1 MFAVVRRYEGMDMN
15 RQDEMFREV
24 GEGFLPNLAETPG
37 FVGYFFVDAGDGVS
51 ASIGIFETRE
61 AAEDSTRAAA
71 DYIRE
76 QNMQDIL
83 PNPPQVTAGEVRV
96 HKMRAGVA
104 A

>member
-1 MFAVVRRYEGMDMN
+1 MYAVVRRYEGTDMN

-24 GEGFLPNLAETPG
+24 GQGFLPNLAETSG
-37 FVGYFFVDAGDGVS
+37 FVGYFFVDAGDGVA

-61 AAEDSTRAAA
+61 AAEDSMRAAA

-96 HKMRAGVA
+96 HKLRTGVA

>member
-1 MFAVVRRYEGMDMN
+1 MYAVVRRYEGTDMN

-24 GEGFLPNLAETPG
+24 GEGFLPNLSETPG
-37 FVGYFFVDAGDGVS
+37 FVGYFFVDAGDGVA

-61 AAEDSTRAAA
+61 AAENSTRAAA

-96 HKMRAGVA
+96 HKMRTGVPA
-104 A
+104 

>member
-1 MFAVVRRYEGMDMN
+1 MSAVVRRYEGTDMN
-15 RQDEMFREV
+15 RR
-24 GEGFLPNLAETPG
+24 A
-37 FVGYFFVDAGDGVS
+37 FVDAGDGVT